1 MTTITVKANE
11 VSQPVKVGAGS
22 IVTIT
27 PTSSVLVEY
36 NKGTLSDIT
45 NGSTPWVSWPKG
57 TVTVQ
62 TSQIT
67 NKQMWVRVKPTGGS
81 AVLQT
86 NDFPATA
93 LAANYVR
100 DWAGNNMPYVLAQ
113 SAVPY
118 GIANTGTIA
127 TAGTVT
133 LGTALNTTYSGGIWL
148 YFPATAFAS
157 GSAGFYWTV
166 MSSTTA
172 GTVYTSDTSGT
183 PVTGS
188 NSAYT
193 GSTSQQTAVTITVPG
208 GALGTNGALRVYM
221 GASCN
226 NTAGAKTISSY
237 FGGSLTS
244 GVSGTTT
251 TIFSNAGLIIN
262 RNSASSQV
270 ATSYTSTTN
279 GIFRLFTT
287 LDTTSDKNIDLRL
300 QIATA
305 TDVCVMENYLVEILP
320 S

>member
-67 NKQMWVRVKPTGGS
+67 NKQMWVRVKPTGGI

-86 NDFPATA
+86 TDYPATA
-93 LAANYVR
+93 VAATYVR

-118 GIANTGTIA
+118 GIANSGTIA

-166 MSSTTA
+166 MSSTTT
-172 GTVYTSDTSGT
+172 GTVYTTSDTSGT
-183 PVTGS
+183 PVNGS

-193 GSTSQQTAVTITVPG
+193 GSTSQQTAVTVSVPG
-208 GALGTNGALRVYM
+208 GAMGANGAIRSIV
-221 GASCN
+221 SCSTN
-226 NTAGAKTISSY
+226 STAGAKSLVVG
-237 FGGSLTS
+237 FGSANFGAVSATTS
-244 GVSGTTT
+244 TA
-251 TIFSNAGLIIN
+251 INATQIIAN
-262 RNSASSQV
+262 RNSQSLQRLSYLVSVNAAGGYATADTSADV
-270 ATSYTSTTN
+270 AITYKIN
-279 GIFRLFTT
+279 L
-287 LDTTSDKNIDLRL
+287 
-300 QIATA
+300 AVA
-305 TDVCVMENYLVEILP
+305 TDVIVLENYFIEVLP